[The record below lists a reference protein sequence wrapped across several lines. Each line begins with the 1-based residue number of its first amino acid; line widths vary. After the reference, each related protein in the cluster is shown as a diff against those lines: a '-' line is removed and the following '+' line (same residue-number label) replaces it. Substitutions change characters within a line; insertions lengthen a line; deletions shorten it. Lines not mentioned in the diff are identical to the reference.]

1 MSLKITN
8 NLGQALYTGDDGV
21 TKYAKRTIF
30 LSGAGGWTGTTLPDG
45 GLSQLETTTNKVNYI
60 GTSFTATT
68 TDKNHEFGFIM
79 PSNYN
84 GGTITA
90 QPIFQTAG
98 SDASSHTIIFGLQ
111 GLALASGG
119 TLDTAY
125 GTAQES
131 TYTVASSI
139 AGKIIIGTTTPA
151 ITLAGSPAGGQWVQ
165 IRCYRKGDDT
175 STNDVVLLGWY
186 VTYTTNAYSDS

>member
-1 MSLKITN
+1 MKITN

-45 GLSQLETTTNKVNYI
+45 GLSQLETSTNKVNYI
-60 GTSFTATT
+60 GTLFAASAANM
-68 TDKNHEFGFIM
+68 NHEFAFIM
-79 PSNYN
+79 PTNYN

-90 QPIFQTAG
+90 KPVFHTAG
-98 SDASSHTIIFGLQ
+98 TDATNHTIIFGLQ
-111 GLALASGG
+111 GLALASAG

-139 AGKIIIGTTTPA
+139 AGKLIIGDATAA

-165 IRCYRKGDDT
+165 MRCYRKGDDT
-175 STNDVVLLGWY
+175 STNDITLLGWY
-186 VTYTTNAYSDS
+186 VTYTTNAYSDSP